1 MITVDAAD
9 VVPMDQFPL
18 AWRFTDEQWDA
29 RHGGHRADLHP
40 LRPARARE
48 LAPRLADA
56 CALYHH
62 GEGRPLRLIA
72 ARRRTDADS

>member
-1 MITVDAAD
+1 VITIDAAD

-18 AWRFTDEQWDA
+18 AWRFTDERWDP
-29 RHGGHRADLHP
+29 RRGGLRADLRP
-40 LRPARARE
+40 LRPDRAVE

-62 GEGRPLRLIA
+62 G
-72 ARRRTDADS
+72 